1 MAHLRRLIR
10 DNVVTTLTG
19 LSTTGSNVF
28 KSKSYPLTSDRLPA
42 LGIFI
47 KGEESDYSTAGSPRS
62 IQHTLNMSVEIYVK
76 GSTGYDDTL
85 DAISEQVEA
94 ALYTDLKRG
103 TYALDTQVT
112 GFDSS
117 FSVEGEQPIAVGT
130 LSIMVR
136 YRSIEGSQSQ

>member
-1 MAHLRRLIR
+1 MAHLRKLIR

-19 LSTTGSNVF
+19 LTTTGSNVF
-28 KSKSYPLTSDRLPA
+28 KSKSYPLTSGQLPS
-42 LGIFI
+42 LGIFT
-47 KGEESDYSTAGSPRS
+47 KSAESDYPTVGSPRS

-85 DAISEQVEA
+85 DLISEQVEA

-130 LSIMVR
+130 LSIMIR

>member
-1 MAHLRRLIR
+1 MAHLRKLIR

-19 LSTTGSNVF
+19 LTTTGSNVF
-28 KSKSYPLTSDRLPA
+28 ASLSYPLTSDKLPG
-42 LGIFI
+42 LGVFT
-47 KGEESDYSTAGSPRS
+47 KNQESDYSTAGSPRS
-62 IQHTLNMSVEIYVK
+62 IHHTLNMSVEIYVK

-85 DAISEQVEA
+85 DAISEQIEA

-103 TYALDTQVT
+103 TYALDTQIT

-117 FSVEGEQPIAVGT
+117 FSVEGDQPIAVGT
-130 LSIMVR
+130 LSIMIR